1 MLHIKIENLKKYLYE
16 GLVIVISVLLA
27 FYIDAWWSVKN
38 ETEQRKFLLI
48 ALKEDF
54 VESKKQLAQIKFNHL
69 RIEKSLETLLI
80 WSDSTYLPLEIE
92 SRFDSILGV
101 VFAREVYDPPMGAVE
116 SIVNSGSINILS
128 NSILIAELTTW
139 TSIIDDLNEIEFR
152 RNEHFYDK
160 LYPYLAS
167 NIDLKDF
174 DKGIPRIVPW
184 KHDATTTYLL
194 LKEREFKNII
204 YMHFVLQWN
213 INIAIPRIEET
224 ISSVIELVDFELN
237 NF

>member
-1 MLHIKIENLKKYLYE
+1 MLSIKIENLKKYLYE

-54 VESKKQLAQIKFNHL
+54 VESKKQLAQIKFIHL

-101 VFAREVYDPPMGAVE
+101 VFWREVYDPPMGAVE
-116 SIVNSGSINILS
+116 SIINSGSIDILS
-128 NSILIAELTTW
+128 NSNLITELTRW
-139 TSIIDDLNEIEFR
+139 TSIIDDLNEIEIS

-204 YMHFVLQWN
+204 YMHFVLQYN
-213 INIAIPRIEET
+213 INRAIPRIEET